1 MSGSSTF
8 VSPPEKIRSGA
19 IFFFFF
25 FYYDVLF
32 VSLPFGLNVY
42 KTVTS
47 LTDALLTVVVVGRAK
62 KKQDK

>member
-1 MSGSSTF
+1 MAVALLF
-8 VSPPEKIRSGA
+8 LPQKKLEVEPF
-19 IFFFFF
+19 FFFFF

-62 KKQDK
+62 KKTR